1 MNTQARWCA
10 AATLLG
16 TLALAPVAAN
26 AVVVTAGCA
35 DATFCAMDELIA
47 GGSIT
52 IDDKRF
58 FNFRDFTSTA
68 TNNSSVG
75 FPVDLPLNASDIK
88 VHSQFDY
95 LGALGVPDE
104 IGLAFDIDSGGSN
117 IVLLDGGQT
126 FALGWRY
133 DVEVL
138 DPSRA
143 IVDNT
148 LLLPEGIFL
157 GASIANIA
165 DTADGAALTVI
176 ETLTESPLVGPFV
189 RKTVSANANGD
200 AVMDHRDFAPI
211 TQFTVDTSITAF
223 GGTELTGTNLSLD
236 LLVQSFSQTE
246 VPAPGT
252 LMLLALGLA
261 GFGVGRRKAA

>member
-16 TLALAPVAAN
+16 TLALTPVAAN

-165 DTADGAALTVI
+165 DTADGAALTVV

-252 LMLLALGLA
+252 LVLLALGLA